1 MLLNISTPIT
11 EFNSLTFWILV
22 FLVIFALN
30 KLNLNQMTAQI
41 GDRIF
46 INNKEYTLACEPISS
61 YLYDNKVEKLFTAVN
76 TACYRGYCA
85 TWKLFEGKI
94 YLIDIES
101 PDQLKRMKGNVSDE
115 PVSAMQKLFP
125 GHTEVFAD
133 WVNGTLKIQS
143 GELLE
148 HIHIG
153 YESVYET
160 NIYLKFENGILIEEK
175 TVKNTPKE

>member
-1 MLLNISTPIT
+1 VILYLLS
-11 EFNSLTFWILV
+11 ESGIL
-22 FLVIFALN
+22 FLFLFSQIIDLD
-30 KLNLNQMTAQI
+30 QMTAQI

-46 INNKEYTLACEPISS
+46 IDNKEYTLACEPLSS

-85 TWKLFEGKI
+85 TWKVVNDKI
-94 YLIDIES
+94 YLTDIES
-101 PDQLKRMKGNVSDE
+101 PSQIRSRKGNDSDE
-115 PVSAMQKLFP
+115 PISAMQKLFP
-125 GHTEVFAD
+125 GQTEVFAG

-148 HIHIG
+148 YVHMG

-160 NIYLKFENGILIEEK
+160 NICLKFENGVLIEEK
-175 TVKNTPKE
+175 TVKNKLKE